1 MSILSINQ
9 GDYFTLPFR
18 IVGGFIPVF
27 SLVFL
32 TQGNYILA
40 ALGVAMAFLL
50 LTTKYQII
58 LDFENKTYSE
68 HLWILG
74 FKRGQ
79 NVIYNTIEKMIIGSR
94 NKSKTYNS
102 RGSTNTVRYTVFYL
116 VLLIDAEKV
125 ELLESEKE
133 KKILELRSK
142 LLEQLT
148 ELEVQDYR
156 S

>member
-1 MSILSINQ
+1 MSIISINQ
-9 GDYFTLPFR
+9 GYYFPLPFR
-18 IVGGFIPVF
+18 IFGGALPVF

-32 TQGNYILA
+32 TQSNYILA
-40 ALGVAMAFLL
+40 ALGVVMAFLL

-58 LDFENKTYSE
+58 LDLEKRNYFE

-74 FKRGQ
+74 FKRGEII
-79 NVIYNTIEKMIIGSR
+79 NYDRIEKLVIGNR

-102 RGSTNTVRYTVFYL
+102 RGSTNTVRYTAYYL
-116 VLLIDAEKV
+116 CLFIDGNRV

-133 KKILELRSK
+133 EKVDTLKSK
-142 LLEQLT
+142 LGKVLEQL
-148 ELEVQDYR
+148 EVEDLR